1 MFDFWTLLGHCGHSK
16 VDKIWTSS
24 LEGIQKGNMEQEEA
38 VKGDVGLKIEEHGAD
53 GSSALQPHLNPVLP
67 LKGIEF
73 SPNASGELA
82 LLAV

>member
-1 MFDFWTLLGHCGHSK
+1 
-16 VDKIWTSS
+16 
-24 LEGIQKGNMEQEEA
+24 MEQEEA